1 MSRFR
6 PKKLAEAPG
15 EESLARPSD
24 NLVPIPADEFARLRR
39 QKIIKW
45 GSAGALVALVILSFL
60 YRSSIPSAALNNYL
74 DAKKLYDAGKYTDA
88 LAAVEPA
95 THDKAKRVEA
105 YQLRTS

>member
-74 DAKKLYDAGKYTDA
+74 DAKKLYDAGKYTD
-88 LAAVEPA
+88 EYA
-95 THDKAKRVEA
+95 TRGGPPPTPRGWSA
-105 YQLRTS
+105 TT